1 MRVVAGALCGVVLRL
16 AEGARGRLA
25 LQAHFLGGGGAP
37 AAGSVGCLLRL
48 LEGHDGTHDTR
59 ALVLRTLC
67 GLVHHGSAAV
77 TDATFHARFRA
88 ELLARL
94 LAMDA
99 DGTGAAA
106 GGAGGAAADATGGGA
121 ADATGGGAADATG
134 GGAADATGGGAADAT
149 GGGAADATGGGA
161 ADATG
166 GGAADATG
174 GGAADATGGGAADA
188 TAAGSHDGRGA
199 GDGTGAAVWLQR
211 LLLGRAKHP
220 TGVNGS
226 GNPAD
231 ATVPGV
237 SGGGGGAGER
247 LRGMFQALEEV
258 ELQHGYVA
266 GASKA
271 AGAVQ
276 VSTQAAR
283 LVEVLLGVHGG
294 SGGGGGGGSEFLLG
308 RAKPPTAANPAEA
321 VPGESGGGGGSEA
334 ASRLLRALLAPLA
347 ATLGQ
352 HDAHAGTEYITLLVR
367 CAATRPDG
375 VAQIVA
381 ALDHLP
387 GLPPPPG
394 DETTGAASSS
404 ASA

>member
-106 GGAGGAAADATGGGA
+106 GGAGGA
-121 ADATGGGAADATG
+121 
-134 GGAADATGGGAADAT
+134 AADATGGGAADAT

>member
-1 MRVVAGALCGVVLRL
+1 
-16 AEGARGRLA
+16 
-25 LQAHFLGGGGAP
+25 
-37 AAGSVGCLLRL
+37 
-48 LEGHDGTHDTR
+48 
-59 ALVLRTLC
+59 
-67 GLVHHGSAAV
+67 
-77 TDATFHARFRA
+77 
-88 ELLARL
+88 
-94 LAMDA
+94 
-99 DGTGAAA
+99 
-106 GGAGGAAADATGGGA
+106 
-121 ADATGGGAADATG
+121 
-134 GGAADATGGGAADAT
+134 
-149 GGGAADATGGGA
+149 
-161 ADATG
+161 
-166 GGAADATG
+166 
-174 GGAADATGGGAADA
+174 
-188 TAAGSHDGRGA
+188 
-199 GDGTGAAVWLQR
+199 
-211 LLLGRAKHP
+211 
-220 TGVNGS
+220 
-226 GNPAD
+226 
-231 ATVPGV
+231 VPGV